1 MGKGLVYPLS
11 VMLLLFAALNS
22 CSSDDDIDIPSELY
36 STWEL
41 TNTEEYSSSGRYI
54 FYSDG
59 TLEVYGMFPD
69 FFPSTGSYHYSLQLD
84 ERTEKDA
91 LSSGT
96 MYVDDTFFLFTIRN
110 NHENP
115 EILELV
121 LFHSTLSGEG
131 AIVLQKKLENDD
143 KLLQYSNI

>member
-41 TNTEEYSSSGRYI
+41 ANTEEYSSSGRYI

-59 TLEVYGMFPD
+59 TLEAYGMLSES
-69 FFPSTGSYHYSLQLD
+69 FPSTGSYHYSLQLD
-84 ERTEKDA
+84 ERTEKGA

-96 MYVDDTFFLFTIRN
+96 MYVNDAFFRFTIRKN
-110 NHENP
+110 FESP

-121 LFHSTLSGEG
+121 LFRSTLSGGE
-131 AIVLQKKLENDD
+131 AIILIQKKKENE
-143 KLLQYSNI
+143 

>member
-1 MGKGLVYPLS
+1 MKKVLVMMS
-11 VMLLLFAALNS
+11 MLLSLGLFFA
-22 CSSDDDIDIPSELY
+22 CSSDDDGRNVPSELHG
-36 STWEL
+36 TWVFVK
-41 TNTEEYSSSGRYI
+41 TADDSSSERYI

-131 AIVLQKKLENDD
+131 AIVLQKEIRK
-143 KLLQYSNI
+143 